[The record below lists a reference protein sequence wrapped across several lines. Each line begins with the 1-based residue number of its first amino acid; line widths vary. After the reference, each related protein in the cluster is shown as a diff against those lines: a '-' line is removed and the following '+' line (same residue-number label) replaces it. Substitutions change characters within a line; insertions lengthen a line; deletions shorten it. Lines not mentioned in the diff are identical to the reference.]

1 MLSLFGLCVC
11 VRGRGLGARGPRLPG
26 SILLVGF
33 TGASLALY
41 LRFRF
46 RAVGGGGLWAVLRV
60 RGLALAGALP
70 CEVYP
75 VGKLQGHFTCGF
87 DFRHSLWLPFVA
99 ALAVLKGLRGHRKKK
114 MAWDWFKK
122 TYWKVKLGWLSYNLS
137 YRCFSDRKT
146 LLMIDCFHN

>member
-1 MLSLFGLCVC
+1 MCASGVGGSARAGL
-11 VRGRGLGARGPRLPG
+11 GFRGL
-26 SILLVGF
+26 SCWW
-33 TGASLALY
+33 ASLALHWHFTCGFGFG
-41 LRFRF
+41 LW
-46 RAVGGGGLWAVLRV
+46 GGGLWAVLRV

-75 VGKLQGHFTCGF
+75 VGKLQWHFTCGF